1 MALTTIQTNNKLIK
15 FTRAVNREWVR
26 ENLFAPYMG
35 EDITS
40 IIRKRM
46 ELTSG
51 GEQMNIPLVARLG
64 ATAIGSGLLTGN
76 EEAVD
81 NYGLRAWIDWA
92 RNAVKTNKAE
102 KQKDSAAIF
111 DVARPL
117 LSDWLKELTRD
128 EIVAALYALPTESA
142 PAALG
147 SAAGQRVNGILFDAA
162 TAAQRN
168 TWVVDNV
175 DRVLF
180 GKLVSNYSAT
190 FATATGNLDTTDDKC
205 NRAAMRLLKRIARAA
220 NPKIRPYQLK
230 DGREYFVA
238 FHGSRT
244 FRDLKIDLET
254 INKDARPRETIGS
267 FGAPKNPIFQDGDL
281 LDDGVIHREIP
292 EIDTQCPTFYATA
305 GASGTT
311 NVRPVWMC
319 GQSAMFVAYG
329 QMAKP
334 TQLDNTDYG
343 FNQGVGIE
351 SAYGVGKMFKKTTGG
366 LLREWGIATGF
377 FAASADS

>member
-15 FTRAVNREWVR
+15 FTKQVNREWVR

-35 EDITS
+35 EDITA

-46 ELTSG
+46 DLVSG

-64 ATAIGSGLLTGN
+64 AVGKGVGALAGN
-76 EEAVD
+76 EESVD
-81 NYGLRAWIDWA
+81 NYGMRIWIDWL

-102 KQKDSAAIF
+102 KHKDSSAIF

-117 LSDWLKELTRD
+117 LSDWMKEVTRD
-128 EIVAALYALPTESA
+128 EIVAAFYALVSESA

-147 SAAGQRVNGILFDAA
+147 SDAGGRVNGILFDAA

-168 TWVVDNV
+168 TWVTDNA
-175 DRVLF
+175 DRVVF
-180 GKLVSNYSAT
+180 GQLNSNYSTT
-190 FATATGNLDTTDDKC
+190 FATATATLDSTNDTATGA
-205 NRAAMRLLKRIARAA
+205 NMRFLKRVARAA
-220 NPKIRPYQLK
+220 NPKIRPFKVK
-230 DGREYFVA
+230 DGREYLVA

-244 FRDLKIDLET
+244 FRDLKASLDT
-254 INKDARPRETIGS
+254 INKDARSREGD
-267 FGAPKNPIFQDGDL
+267 GLNKNPLFQDGDQL
-281 LDDGVIHREIP
+281 YDGVIHREIP
-292 EIDTQCPTFYATA
+292 EIDTLAPTFYATA

-311 NVRPVWMC
+311 PVRPVWLC
-319 GQSAMFVAYG
+319 GQSAMAIAYG

-334 TQLDNTDYG
+334 TQLDNTDYQ

-351 SAYGVGKMFKKTTGG
+351 AAYGVGKMFKKTTGG
-366 LLREWGIATGF
+366 ALKEWGICTGF
-377 FAASADS
+377 YAATADA

>member
-1 MALTTIQTNNKLIK
+1 MAITTIQTNNKLIK
-15 FTRAVNREWVR
+15 FTKGVNREWVR

-35 EDITS
+35 ESITS

-51 GEQMNIPLVARLG
+51 GEQMNIPLVARLSG
-64 ATAIGSGLLTGN
+64 TAIGSGTLAGN
-76 EEAVD
+76 EEDVD
-81 NYGLRAWIDWA
+81 NYGMRAWIDWA

-102 KQKDSAAIF
+102 KQKDSSAIF

-128 EIVAALYALPTESA
+128 EIIDAFYALPTESA
-142 PAALG
+142 PAGLN
-147 SAAGQRVNGILFDAA
+147 SAAGQRVNGILFQDA

-190 FATATGNLDTTDDKC
+190 FATATANLDTTDDKC

-220 NPKIRPYQLK
+220 NPKIRPFKLT

-244 FRDLKIDLET
+244 FRDLKTDLET
-254 INKDARPRETIGS
+254 INKDARPREGS
-267 FGAPKNPIFQDGDL
+267 GVSKNPIFQDGDL

-292 EIDTQCPTFYATA
+292 EIDTRAPAFYTTA
-305 GASGTT
+305 GASSAA
-311 NVRPVWMC
+311 VRPVWMC
-319 GQSAMFVAYG
+319 GQSAVVMAYG

-334 TQLDNTDYG
+334 TQLDNTDYQ
-343 FNQGVGIE
+343 FNTGVGIE
-351 SAYGVGKMFKKTTGG
+351 TAYGVGKMFKKTTGG
-366 LLREWGIATGF
+366 LLKEWGVATGF
-377 FAASADS
+377 FAAAADS

>member
-1 MALTTIQTNNKLIK
+1 MALTTIQANNKLIK
-15 FTRAVNREWVR
+15 FTQGVNREWVR

-35 EDITS
+35 ESITA

-51 GEQMNIPLVARLG
+51 GEQMNIPLVARLA
-64 ATAIGSGLLTGN
+64 ATAVGSGALAGN
-76 EEAVD
+76 EESID
-81 NYGLRAWIDWA
+81 NYGMRAWLDWA

-102 KQKDSAAIF
+102 KQKDSSAIF

-128 EIVAALYALPTESA
+128 EIIDSLYALPTESA
-142 PAALG
+142 PAGLG

-190 FATATGNLDTTDDKC
+190 FATATANLDTTDDKC
-205 NRAAMRLLKRIARAA
+205 NRAAMRLLKRRAKLA
-220 NPKIRPYQLK
+220 NPKIRPFK
-230 DGREYFVA
+230 VTDGREYYVA

-244 FRDLKIDLET
+244 FRDLKVDLET
-254 INKDARPRETIGS
+254 INKDARPREANGVS
-267 FGAPKNPIFQDGDL
+267 KNPIFQDGDL
-281 LDDGVIHREIP
+281 LDDGVIHREVP
-292 EIDTQCPTFYATA
+292 EIDTRVPTFYATA
-305 GASGTT
+305 GNGGTT
-311 NVRPVWMC
+311 EVRPVWMC
-319 GQSAMFVAYG
+319 GQSAVVMAYG

-334 TQLDNTDYG
+334 TQLDNTDYQ

-351 SAYGVGKMFKKTTGG
+351 TAYGVGKMFKKTTGG
-366 LLREWGIATGF
+366 LLKEWGIATGF
-377 FAASADS
+377 FAAAADS

>member
-15 FTRAVNREWVR
+15 FTKGVNREWVR

-35 EDITS
+35 ESITS

-51 GEQMNIPLVARLG
+51 GEQMNIPLVARLSSS
-64 ATAIGSGLLTGN
+64 AIGSGTLAGN
-76 EEAVD
+76 EEDVD
-81 NYGLRAWIDWA
+81 NYGMRAWIDWA

-102 KQKDSAAIF
+102 KQKDSSAIF

-128 EIVAALYALPTESA
+128 EIIDAFYALPSESA
-142 PAALG
+142 PAGLN
-147 SAAGQRVNGILFDAA
+147 SAAGQRVNGILFQDA

-168 TWVVDNV
+168 TWAVDNV

-180 GKLVSNYSAT
+180 GKLKSNYSAT
-190 FATATGNLDTTDDKC
+190 FATATANLDTTDDKC

-220 NPKIRPYQLK
+220 NPKIRPFK
-230 DGREYFVA
+230 VTDGREYFVA

-244 FRDLKIDLET
+244 FRDLKTDLET
-254 INKDARPRETIGS
+254 INKDARPREANGVS
-267 FGAPKNPIFQDGDL
+267 KNPIFQDGDL

-292 EIDTQCPTFYATA
+292 EIDTRAPAFYTTA

-311 NVRPVWMC
+311 EVRPVWMC
-319 GQSAMFVAYG
+319 GQSAMVMAYG

-334 TQLDNTDYG
+334 TQLDNTDYQ
-343 FNQGVGIE
+343 FNTGVGIE
-351 SAYGVGKMFKKTTGG
+351 TAYGVGKMFKKTTVG
-366 LLREWGIATGF
+366 LLKEWGVATGF
-377 FAASADS
+377 FAAAADS

>member
-1 MALTTIQTNNKLIK
+1 MAVTTIQTNNKLIK
-15 FTRAVNREWVR
+15 FTKAVNREWVR
-26 ENLFAPYMG
+26 ENLFSPYMG
-35 EDITS
+35 ESITS

-51 GEQMNIPLVARLG
+51 GEQMNIPLVARLN
-64 ATAIGSGLLTGN
+64 ATAIGTGPLAGN
-76 EEAVD
+76 EEDVD
-81 NYGLRAWIDWA
+81 NYGMRAWIDWA

-102 KQKDSAAIF
+102 KQKDSSAIF

-117 LSDWLKELTRD
+117 LSDWLKELNRD
-128 EIVAALYALPTESA
+128 EIIDAFYALQTEAA
-142 PAALG
+142 PVGLG
-147 SAAGQRVNGILFDAA
+147 SNGGQRVNGILFQSA

-168 TWVVDNV
+168 TWVVDNA

-180 GKLVSNYSAT
+180 GKLMSNYSAT
-190 FATATGNLDTTDDKC
+190 FATATATLDTTDDKC

-220 NPKIRPYQLK
+220 NPKIRPFK
-230 DGREYFVA
+230 VPDGREYFVA

-254 INKDARPRETIGS
+254 INKDARPRENG
-267 FGAPKNPIFQDGDL
+267 GMNKNPIFQDGDL

-292 EIDTQCPTFYATA
+292 EIDTRAPAFYTTA

-311 NVRPVWMC
+311 EVRPVWMC
-319 GQSAMFVAYG
+319 GQSAMVMAYG

-334 TQLDNTDYG
+334 TQLDNTDYQ

-351 SAYGVGKMFKKTTGG
+351 TAYGVGKMFKKTKAG

-377 FAASADS
+377 FAAAADS

>member
-1 MALTTIQTNNKLIK
+1 MALTTIQSNNKLVK
-15 FTRAVNREWVR
+15 FTQGVNREWVR

-35 EDITS
+35 EGITS

-51 GEQMNIPLVARLG
+51 GEQMNIPMVVRAS
-64 ATAIGSGLLTGN
+64 ATAIGSGTLAGN
-76 EEAVD
+76 EESID
-81 NYGLRAWIDWA
+81 NYGMRAWIDWA
-92 RNAVKTNKAE
+92 RNAIKTNKAE

-111 DVARPL
+111 DTARPL
-117 LSDWLKELTRD
+117 LADWLKELTRD
-128 EIVAALYALPTESA
+128 EIVDALYALVTESA
-142 PAALG
+142 PAGLN
-147 SAAGQRVNGILFDAA
+147 SAAGQRVNGILFGDA

-168 TWVVDNV
+168 TWVSDNS

-180 GKLVSNYSAT
+180 GKLLSNYSAT
-190 FATATGNLDTTDDKC
+190 FATATATLDTTDDKC
-205 NRAAMRLLKRIARAA
+205 TRASMRLAKRRARLA
-220 NPKIRPYQLK
+220 NPKIRPYK
-230 DGREYFVA
+230 ITDGREYFVA

-254 INKDARPRETIGS
+254 INKDARPREGD
-267 FGAPKNPIFQDGDL
+267 GMKKNPIFQDGDL

-292 EIDTQCPTFYATA
+292 EIDTRVPTFYDTA
-305 GASGTT
+305 GSGGTT
-311 NVRPVWMC
+311 AVRPVWLC
-319 GQSAMFVAYG
+319 GQSAMVMAYG

-351 SAYGVGKMFKKTTGG
+351 TAYGVGKMFKKTTDSKVK
-366 LLREWGIATGF
+366 EWGIFTCF
-377 FAASADS
+377 FAAAADS

>member
-15 FTRAVNREWVR
+15 FTKGINREWVR

-35 EDITS
+35 ESITS

-51 GEQMNIPLVARLG
+51 GEQMNIPLVARLK
-64 ATAIGSGLLTGN
+64 ATAIGSGTLSGN
-76 EEAVD
+76 EEDVD
-81 NYGLRAWIDWA
+81 NYGMRAWIDWA

-111 DVARPL
+111 DTARPL

-128 EIVAALYALPTESA
+128 EIVDAFYALVTESA
-142 PAALG
+142 PAGLN
-147 SAAGQRVNGILFDAA
+147 SAAGQRVNGILFDDA

-168 TWVVDNV
+168 TWVSDNS

-180 GKLVSNYSAT
+180 GKLMSNYSAT
-190 FATATGNLDTTDDKC
+190 FATATSNLDGTDDKC
-205 NRAAMRLLKRIARAA
+205 NRAAMRLAKRRARLAD
-220 NPKIRPYQLK
+220 PKLRPYK
-230 DGREYFVA
+230 VTDGREYFVA

-254 INKDARPRETIGS
+254 INKDARPRDVG
-267 FGAPKNPIFQDGDL
+267 KNPIFQDGDL

-292 EIDTQCPTFYATA
+292 EIDTRCPTFYTNA
-305 GASGTT
+305 GAGAAVD
-311 NVRPVWMC
+311 VRPVWLC
-319 GQSAMFVAYG
+319 GQSAMVMAYG

-334 TQLDNTDYG
+334 TQLDNTDYQ
-343 FNQGVGIE
+343 FNQGVGVE
-351 SAYGVGKMFKKTTGG
+351 TAYGIGKMFKKTKDAK
-366 LLREWGIATGF
+366 LKEWGVFTCF
-377 FAASADS
+377 FAAASDS

>member
-15 FTRAVNREWVR
+15 FTKQVNREWVR

-35 EDITS
+35 EDITA

-46 ELTSG
+46 DLTSG

-64 ATAIGSGLLTGN
+64 ATAIGSGALAGN
-76 EEAVD
+76 EESID
-81 NYGLRAWIDWA
+81 NYGMRVWIDWA
-92 RNAVKTNKAE
+92 RNAIKTNKAE
-102 KQKDSAAIF
+102 KQKDSSAIF

-117 LSDWLKELTRD
+117 LSDWLKELNRD
-128 EIVAALYALPTESA
+128 EIIQAFYALPTESA
-142 PAALG
+142 PAGLG
-147 SAAGQRVNGILFDAA
+147 SAAGQRVNGVLFDAA

-168 TWVVDNV
+168 TWVVDNA
-175 DRVLF
+175 DRVVF
-180 GKLVSNYSAT
+180 GALNSNYSAT
-190 FATATGNLDTTDDKC
+190 FATATATLDSTNDIA
-205 NRAAMRLLKRIARAA
+205 NAANMRFLKRVARAA
-220 NPKIRPYQLK
+220 NPKIRPFKLK
-230 DGREYFVA
+230 DGKEYFVA

-244 FRDLKIDLET
+244 FRDLKTDLET
-254 INKDARPRETIGS
+254 INKDARPREVG
-267 FGAPKNPIFQDGDL
+267 KNPIFQDGDL

-292 EIDTQCPTFYATA
+292 EIDTRAPTFYTTA

-311 NVRPVWMC
+311 EVRPVWLC
-319 GQSAMFVAYG
+319 GQSAMVMAYG

-351 SAYGVGKMFKKTTGG
+351 TAYGVGKMFKKTKTG
-366 LLREWGIATGF
+366 LLKEWGVATGF
-377 FAASADS
+377 FAAAADS

>member
-1 MALTTIQTNNKLIK
+1 MALTTTQTNNKLVK
-15 FTRAVNREWVR
+15 FTQGVNREWVR

-35 EDITS
+35 ESITS

-51 GEQMNIPLVARLG
+51 GEQMNIPMVARLG
-64 ATAIGSGLLTGN
+64 ATAIASGALAGN
-76 EEAVD
+76 EENVD
-81 NYGLRAWIDWA
+81 NYGMRVWLDWA

-111 DVARPL
+111 NVARPL

-128 EIVAALYALPTESA
+128 EIIDAFYALPTESA
-142 PAALG
+142 PAGLN
-147 SAAGQRVNGILFDAA
+147 STYGQRVNGILFDAA
-162 TAAQRN
+162 TPTQRN
-168 TWVVDNV
+168 TWVADNS

-180 GKLVSNYSAT
+180 GALKSNYSGT
-190 FATATGNLDTTDDKC
+190 FATATGNLDTTADKC
-205 NRAAMRLLKRIARAA
+205 NRASMRLAKRMARAA
-220 NPKIRPYQLK
+220 NPKLRPFK
-230 DGREYFVA
+230 VTDGREYFVA

-254 INKDARPRETIGS
+254 INKDARPREANGVS
-267 FGAPKNPIFQDGDL
+267 KNPIFQDGDL

-292 EIDTQCPTFYATA
+292 EIDTRAPTFYATA
-305 GASGTT
+305 GSGGNTE
-311 NVRPVWMC
+311 VRPVWLC
-319 GQSAMFVAYG
+319 GQSAMVMAYG

-334 TQLDNTDYG
+334 TQLDNTDYQ

-351 SAYGVGKMFKKTTGG
+351 TAYGVGKMFKKTTGG
-366 LLREWGIATGF
+366 ALKEWGVFTSF
-377 FAASADS
+377 FAAAADS